1 MKFRVDR
8 DQFADA
14 VAWAGRTV
22 PTRPALPMLSGLR
35 LECVD
40 GGASRRHP
48 SPATTTRFPDGSRSL
63 LTSPALASPL
73 STAACWSTS
82 PARCQRS
89 PLTSRS
95 RVPGCA
101 CGAAGPPSSCP
112 RCRSRSTRRCR
123 PCPTRAGRCPEPG
136 ASACALS
143 SQAAVAAGRDDALPF
158 LTGVRVEVD
167 GDQVTLA
174 ATDRYRLAVR
184 TFSWSPRTPD
194 FSAAALVPARTLAD
208 TAKALA
214 HADEVHLAFGSAALG
229 EGLLGI
235 EGLDRRTTTRLLEGD
250 FPKYRALLPSE
261 SPTVARVE
269 TAALTEAVKRVALV
283 AERSS
288 AVKMIFNG
296 QELVLEAGT
305 GDDAIGLDAI
315 ECVVTGEPMEL
326 IAFNPGYLLEGPPG
340 DLEARDQHGLHE
352 REQACRAHRGRELRR
367 GRLGRLPVPVDA
379 RPPTFLACT
388 SPISACL
395 LPGPTGPW
403 SSTSRPG

>member
-22 PTRPALPMLSGLR
+22 PTRPSVPMLSGLR

-40 GGASRRHP
+40 GADPKLSIASYDYEVSGRVEIVADVADAGVTLVNGRLLVDI
-48 SPATTTRFPDGSRSL
+48 ARSL
-63 LTSPALASPL
+63 PSQPVDVEIDGTRLRVRSGRAAFELPTLPVEEYPSLPAMPESSGA
-73 STAACWSTS
+73 
-82 PARCQRS
+82 
-89 PLTSRS
+89 
-95 RVPGCA
+95 VPGTVLA
-101 CGAAGPPSSCP
+101 GAV
-112 RCRSRSTRRCR
+112 
-123 PCPTRAGRCPEPG
+123 
-136 ASACALS
+136 
-143 SQAAVAAGRDDALPF
+143 SQVAVAAGRDDALPF

-184 TFSWSPRTPD
+184 TFTWTPTAAD

-214 HADEVHLAFGSAALG
+214 HADQVRLAFGSAAAG

-235 EGLDRRTTTRLLEGD
+235 EGSDRRTTTRLLEGD
-250 FPKYRALLPSE
+250 FPKYRSLLPAE

-296 QELVLEAGT
+296 QEMVLEAGT
-305 GDDAIGLDAI
+305 GDDAIGVDAL
-315 ECVVTGEPMEL
+315 ECAVTGEPLER
-326 IAFNPGYLLEGPPG
+326 IAFNPGYLLEGLAAISKPVTNMAFTNPNKPAVLTGAASFDADAG
-340 DLEARDQHGLHE
+340 DDYLYL
-352 REQACRAHRGRELRR
+352 LMPV
-367 GRLGRLPVPVDA
+367 RLP
-379 RPPTFLACT
+379 
-388 SPISACL
+388 S
-395 LPGPTGPW
+395 
-403 SSTSRPG
+403 

>member
-40 GGASRRHP
+40 GADQKLSIASYDYEVSGRVEVAADVSDPGVALVNGRLLVDI
-48 SPATTTRFPDGSRSL
+48 ARSL
-63 LTSPALASPL
+63 PAQPVDVEIDGTRLRVRCGRASFELPTLPVEEYPPL
-73 STAACWSTS
+73 
-82 PARCQRS
+82 PAMPDPS
-89 PLTSRS
+89 GS
-95 RVPGCA
+95 VPGTVLA
-101 CGAAGPPSSCP
+101 GAVA
-112 RCRSRSTRRCR
+112 
-123 PCPTRAGRCPEPG
+123 
-136 ASACALS
+136 
-143 SQAAVAAGRDDALPF
+143 QVAVAAGRDDALPF

-167 GDQVTLA
+167 GEMVTLA

-184 TFSWSPRTPD
+184 TFSWTPTVAD

-214 HADEVHLAFGSAALG
+214 HADEVHLAFGSANVG

-235 EGLDRRTTTRLLEGD
+235 EGLERRTTTRLLEGD

-315 ECVVTGEPMEL
+315 ECVMSGEPMER
-326 IAFNPGYLLEGPPG
+326 IAFNPGYLLEGLAAISKPVTNMAFTNANKPAVLTG
-340 DLEARDQHGLHE
+340 ASSFDADASDDYLYL
-352 REQACRAHRGRELRR
+352 LMPV
-367 GRLGRLPVPVDA
+367 RLP
-379 RPPTFLACT
+379 
-388 SPISACL
+388 S
-395 LPGPTGPW
+395 
-403 SSTSRPG
+403 

>member
-1 MKFRVDR
+1 
-8 DQFADA
+8 
-14 VAWAGRTV
+14 
-22 PTRPALPMLSGLR
+22 MLSGLR

-40 GGASRRHP
+40 GAEPRLAIASYDYEVSGRVEIVADVEDPGVALVNGRLLVDIARALPSQPVDLEIDGTRLRVRSGRASFELPTLPVEEYPPLPAMPTSSGA
-48 SPATTTRFPDGSRSL
+48 
-63 LTSPALASPL
+63 
-73 STAACWSTS
+73 
-82 PARCQRS
+82 
-89 PLTSRS
+89 
-95 RVPGCA
+95 VPGTVLA
-101 CGAAGPPSSCP
+101 GAVA
-112 RCRSRSTRRCR
+112 
-123 PCPTRAGRCPEPG
+123 
-136 ASACALS
+136 
-143 SQAAVAAGRDDALPF
+143 QVAVAAGRDDALPF

-184 TFSWSPRTPD
+184 TFSWSPASSD

-214 HADEVHLAFGSAALG
+214 HAGEVHLAFGSAEAG

-250 FPKYRALLPSE
+250 FPKYRSLLPSE

-305 GDDAIGLDAI
+305 GDDAIGVDAL
-315 ECVVTGEPMEL
+315 ECVVSGEPMDR
-326 IAFNPGYLLEGPPG
+326 IAFNPGYLLEGLAAISQPVTNMAFTNSNKPAVLTG
-340 DLEARDQHGLHE
+340 AASFDADAADDYLYL
-352 REQACRAHRGRELRR
+352 LMPV
-367 GRLGRLPVPVDA
+367 RLP
-379 RPPTFLACT
+379 
-388 SPISACL
+388 S
-395 LPGPTGPW
+395 
-403 SSTSRPG
+403 

>member
-1 MKFRVDR
+1 VKFRVDR

-35 LECVD
+35 LESSIEGEPRLSIASYDYEVSGRVEVSADVADAGVTLVNGRLLVD
-40 GGASRRHP
+40 IA
-48 SPATTTRFPDGSRSL
+48 RSL
-63 LTSPALASPL
+63 PNQPVDVETEGTRLRVRCGRSTFELPTLPVEEYPPLPAMPEASG
-73 STAACWSTS
+73 S
-82 PARCQRS
+82 
-89 PLTSRS
+89 
-95 RVPGCA
+95 VPGTVLA
-101 CGAAGPPSSCP
+101 GAVA
-112 RCRSRSTRRCR
+112 
-123 PCPTRAGRCPEPG
+123 
-136 ASACALS
+136 
-143 SQAAVAAGRDDALPF
+143 QVAVAAGRDDALPF

-167 GDQVTLA
+167 GEQVTLA

-184 TFSWSPRTPD
+184 SFAWTPKVPD

-214 HADEVHLAFGSAALG
+214 HADLVHLAFGSAAVG

-250 FPKYRALLPSE
+250 FPKYRSLLPTE

-305 GDDAIGLDAI
+305 GDDAIGVDAI
-315 ECVVTGEPMEL
+315 ECQMSGEPMER
-326 IAFNPGYLLEGPPG
+326 IAFNPGYLLEGLAAINQPVTNMAFTNPNKPAVLTG
-340 DLEARDQHGLHE
+340 ASSFDADAADDYLYL
-352 REQACRAHRGRELRR
+352 LMPV
-367 GRLGRLPVPVDA
+367 RLP
-379 RPPTFLACT
+379 
-388 SPISACL
+388 S
-395 LPGPTGPW
+395 
-403 SSTSRPG
+403 

>member
-22 PTRPALPMLSGLR
+22 PARPALPMLSGLR
-35 LECVD
+35 LEVVAAPEPRLSIASYDYEVSGRVEVGADVVADGVALVNGRLLVD
-40 GGASRRHP
+40 IA
-48 SPATTTRFPDGSRSL
+48 RSL
-63 LTSPALASPL
+63 PNQPVDLEVEGTRLRVRCGRSSFELPTLPVEEYPPLPAMPEASG
-73 STAACWSTS
+73 S
-82 PARCQRS
+82 
-89 PLTSRS
+89 
-95 RVPGCA
+95 VPGTVLA
-101 CGAAGPPSSCP
+101 GAVA
-112 RCRSRSTRRCR
+112 
-123 PCPTRAGRCPEPG
+123 
-136 ASACALS
+136 
-143 SQAAVAAGRDDALPF
+143 QVAVAAGRDDALPF

-167 GDQVTLA
+167 GEQVTLA

-184 TFSWSPRTPD
+184 SFNWTPQASD

-214 HADEVHLAFGSAALG
+214 HADLVHLAFGSASVG

-250 FPKYRALLPSE
+250 FPKYRSLLPAE

-288 AVKMIFNG
+288 AVKMLFSG
-296 QELVLEAGT
+296 PELVLEAGT

-315 ECVVTGEPMEL
+315 ECQVSGEPMER
-326 IAFNPGYLLEGPPG
+326 IAFNPGYLLEGLAAINQPVTNLAFTNPNKPAVLTG
-340 DLEARDQHGLHE
+340 AGSFDADAADDYLYL
-352 REQACRAHRGRELRR
+352 LMPV
-367 GRLGRLPVPVDA
+367 RLP
-379 RPPTFLACT
+379 
-388 SPISACL
+388 S
-395 LPGPTGPW
+395 
-403 SSTSRPG
+403 

>member
-35 LECVD
+35 LEAVD
-40 GGASRRHP
+40 GSESALSIASYDYEVSGRVEVSADVIESGVSLVNGRLLVDI
-48 SPATTTRFPDGSRSL
+48 ARSL
-63 LTSPALASPL
+63 PAQPVTIDVDGTRLRVKCGRASFELPTLPVEEYPPL
-73 STAACWSTS
+73 
-82 PARCQRS
+82 PAMPEAS
-89 PLTSRS
+89 GA
-95 RVPGCA
+95 VPGTVLA
-101 CGAAGPPSSCP
+101 GAVA
-112 RCRSRSTRRCR
+112 
-123 PCPTRAGRCPEPG
+123 
-136 ASACALS
+136 
-143 SQAAVAAGRDDALPF
+143 QVAVAAGRDDSLPF

-184 TFSWSPRTPD
+184 TFNWAPQSPE

-214 HADEVHLAFGSAALG
+214 HADLVHLAFGSVAAG

-235 EGLDRRTTTRLLEGD
+235 EGLERRTTTRLLEGD
-250 FPKYRALLPSE
+250 FPKYRSLLPTE

-269 TAALTEAVKRVALV
+269 TAALTEAVKRVSLV

-288 AVKMIFNG
+288 AVKMIFTG

-305 GDDAIGLDAI
+305 GDDAIGVDAI
-315 ECVVTGEPMEL
+315 ECVVTGAPMER
-326 IAFNPGYLLEGPPG
+326 IAFNPGYLLEGLAAISQPITSMAFTNSNKPAVLTG
-340 DLEARDQHGLHE
+340 AASPEADAADDYLY
-352 REQACRAHRGRELRR
+352 L
-367 GRLGRLPVPVDA
+367 LMPVRLP
-379 RPPTFLACT
+379 
-388 SPISACL
+388 S
-395 LPGPTGPW
+395 
-403 SSTSRPG
+403 